1 MIDESLINF
10 IEAKTSSIKSLD
22 YVWKESI
29 KKIDDQLKLMANTVD
44 SVTHKRIKN
53 TCTNQLYTN
62 ILKKI
67 IDYEKII
74 PPDWDELRSFEESL
88 YKDVMPQIPI
98 FINTLL
104 KDFLFKLKYIP
115 GNFKDPTNLQI
126 FNCLNLDLRD
136 LIHLKIQSSEPLT
149 VINNLKSHD
158 YYWYSSNFQE
168 LNQFYFAMPESY
180 RQLRNEAIHEAD
192 NSEQANYDHITAAR
206 VPANSI
212 ILSNIGIHLIYF
224 TREILNTWIVTW
236 VQLGIIDPEL
246 YK

>member
-1 MIDESLINF
+1 MKDESLINF

-29 KKIDDQLKLMANTVD
+29 KKIDDQLKLMVNTMD
-44 SVTHKRIKN
+44 SVKHKRIKN
-53 TCTNQLYTN
+53 ICINQLYTN

-74 PPDWDELRSFEESL
+74 PPDWDELKSFEESL
-88 YKDVMPQIPI
+88 YKDVMPQVPI

-104 KDFLFKLKYIP
+104 KDFLFGLNYIP
-115 GNFKDPTNLQI
+115 GNFDNPTNLQK

-136 LIHLKIQSSEPLT
+136 LVRMKIQSREPLK
-149 VINNLKSHD
+149 VIGNLKSHE
-158 YYWYSSNFQE
+158 YRWYFDHFHD
-168 LNQFYFAMPESY
+168 LNQFHFAMPESY
-180 RQLRNEAIHEAD
+180 RPLRNEAIHEAD
-192 NSEQANYDHITAAR
+192 DSEQANYDHITTAR

-224 TREILNTWIVTW
+224 TMEILNTWIITW
-236 VQLGIIDPEL
+236 VQLGIIEV
-246 YK
+246 